1 MNKTVSLSFRIV
13 TAVLF
18 AVSAAQAGAQSTAPS
33 PLANP
38 AAVVTCGG
46 ARFTVLTPEMIRIEY
61 SETAQFED
69 RATFT
74 IVNRNLD
81 VPSYM
86 TTDDG
91 TYLYITTDRLTLK
104 YRKGCDP
111 RALEAILR
119 SAAKR
124 LVYVS
129 CNPATLARDLKLLTA
144 GGFRIETVQ
153 PVDMFPQTC
162 HVETVVLLSRS

>member
-18 AVSAAQAGAQSTAPS
+18 AVPAAQAGARSTAPS

-91 TYLYITTDRLTLK
+91 TY
-104 YRKGCDP
+104 
-111 RALEAILR
+111 
-119 SAAKR
+119 
-124 LVYVS
+124 
-129 CNPATLARDLKLLTA
+129 
-144 GGFRIETVQ
+144 
-153 PVDMFPQTC
+153 
-162 HVETVVLLSRS
+162 

>member
-18 AVSAAQAGAQSTAPS
+18 AVPAAQAGAQSTAPS

-46 ARFTVLTPEMIRIEY
+46 ARFTVLTPELIRIEY

-86 TTDDG
+86 TADVVVTSVDG
-91 TYLYITTDRLTLK
+91 ALVCKGRVDRSQPFTSHRLTHGVYLVTVSTQ
-104 YRKGCDP
+104 C
-111 RALEAILR
+111 
-119 SAAKR
+119 KR
-124 LVYVS
+124 
-129 CNPATLARDLKLLTA
+129 
-144 GGFRIETVQ
+144 
-153 PVDMFPQTC
+153 
-162 HVETVVLLSRS
+162 VLL

>member
-18 AVSAAQAGAQSTAPS
+18 AVPAAQAGAQSTAPS

-46 ARFTVLTPEMIRIEY
+46 ARFTVLTPELIRIEY

-86 TTDDG
+86 TTDVVMHQS
-91 TYLYITTDRLTLK
+91 TE
-104 YRKGCDP
+104 P
-111 RALEAILR
+111 W
-119 SAAKR
+119 SAR
-124 LVYVS
+124 E
-129 CNPATLARDLKLLTA
+129 
-144 GGFRIETVQ
+144 G
-153 PVDMFPQTC
+153 
-162 HVETVVLLSRS
+162 